1 MGGRFLKNSLSQQFL
16 SFFRVTASECVF
28 DRDTFLITQ
37 AGLEI
42 ACSSQPDPV
51 AAITE
56 FSMNGTD
63 KADAAL
69 KSFDTIIAGRSVSM
83 RSFFWYQRTECK
95 SQLFQ
100 KF

>member
-16 SFFRVTASECVF
+16 SFFRVTASECIF
-28 DRDTFLITQ
+28 DQDAFLITQ

-56 FSMNGTD
+56 FSMNSTVKSLAAEGFLLLTD
-63 KADAAL
+63 QNIPD
-69 KSFDTIIAGRSVSM
+69 SWR
-83 RSFFWYQRTECK
+83 
-95 SQLFQ
+95 
-100 KF
+100 

>member
-16 SFFRVTASECVF
+16 SFFRVTASEYVF
-28 DRDTFLITQ
+28 NRDTFLITQ

-56 FSMNGTD
+56 FSMNSTD
-63 KADAAL
+63 ETNTSL
-69 KSFDTIIAGRSVSM
+69 KTFHNTSVLETQVSC
-83 RSFFWYQRTECK
+83 FP
-95 SQLFQ
+95 
-100 KF
+100 

>member
-42 ACSSQPDPV
+42 ACSSQSDPV
-51 AAITE
+51 SAITE
-56 FSMNGTD
+56 FSMNSTDETNASLKPFYSIVTCGT
-63 KADAAL
+63 
-69 KSFDTIIAGRSVSM
+69 ISVCIRVWKQCAIM
-83 RSFFWYQRTECK
+83 IR
-95 SQLFQ
+95 
-100 KF
+100 